1 MRLSAR
7 LLLVAS
13 ATLIAAC
20 GDSPTGNRPDSNLLP
35 GQSVTISG
43 AVDSERS
50 FQIEVPAGT
59 GTLQVVL
66 TGGAGDAD
74 LVIRRGAAPEVG
86 LYDCVSE
93 SESNEEECLIDAPQA
108 GTWHILVVG
117 FEAYNN
123 VRLTANL
130 GTTSGA
136 VALQSGV
143 PVAGIAGGAGSFT
156 MYSITVPAG
165 ASSLVVTLNG
175 PNGDADLYLRQ
186 ATFPLLNQYD
196 QASFTPSSV
205 EQVTQ
210 PNPVAAVWYVR
221 VDGFAAFT
229 GATLTATVTL
239 APPLRAE
246 R

>member
-1 MRLSAR
+1 MRLPSP
-7 LLLVAS
+7 LLLVAA
-13 ATLIAAC
+13 ATLLAAC
-20 GDSPTGNRPDSNLLP
+20 DESPTGNRPNSNLLP

-43 AVDSERS
+43 AADSERS
-50 FQIEVPAGT
+50 FLIEVPAGT

-74 LVIRRGAAPEVG
+74 LVIRQGAAPETG

-93 SESNEEECLIDAPQA
+93 SESNEEECLIDTPLA
-108 GTWHILVVG
+108 GTWHVLVVG

-130 GTTSGA
+130 GATSGA
-136 VALQSGV
+136 VPLQTGV
-143 PVAGIAGGAGSFT
+143 PVAGLAGGAGSFK

-165 ASSLVVTLNG
+165 ATSLDVTLNG

-186 ATFPLLNQYD
+186 ATFPLLNQFD
-196 QASFTPSSV
+196 QASFTPASI

-210 PNPVAAVWYVR
+210 PNPVAGTWYVR
-221 VDGFAAFT
+221 VEGFTAYT

-239 APPLRAE
+239 APPLRAG